1 MDVLLHS
8 GMVYSSVAGDFIRAD
23 VRIHE
28 DKVVDISLGILPRA
42 WEKVVD
48 CSGKHILPGLID
60 VHVHFREPGATH
72 KEDFLSGSKAAAAGG
87 VTTFL
92 DMPNNSTP
100 TTTRE
105 RLEEKRNLA
114 KAKSIVNYGFYI
126 LGCEENAN
134 DLAEFDDVA
143 GIKVYL
149 GSSTGN
155 YLTDDLGVFAIILQ
169 NAKRPVVVHAENEG
183 LLRYFAAK
191 YREGQLHHKM
201 RDNLC
206 AAVSVA
212 ESALVAR
219 HFAKSFHIAHL
230 STKEELALLRLFKTP
245 LITCEVSPHHLF
257 LNEEFFCSHGAYGK
271 MNPPLRY
278 NADQLALW
286 EGIREGLVD
295 MIATDHAPHT
305 HEEKQKNVME
315 APCGVPGVQ
324 TMLPLL
330 LQAVSDGRLELRDVV
345 RLCVINPAKKFG
357 IKDRGVIKED
367 GFADLCIVDLSKEE
381 IILRETQHS
390 RCGWTPFEGMITKG
404 AVVMTVVNGN
414 IVYQDGMFF
423 EDVKGKEVEYEGVK

>member
-1 MDVLLHS
+1 MDILLHG
-8 GMVYSSVAGDFIRAD
+8 GMVYDPTLADFTRAD
-23 VRIHE
+23 IRTHEGRI
-28 DKVVDISLGILPRA
+28 VDISPQILPRA

-48 CSGKHILPGLID
+48 CTGKYILPGLID

-92 DMPNNSTP
+92 DMPNNATP
-100 TTTRE
+100 TVNRE
-105 RLEEKRNLA
+105 RLEEKRKLA
-114 KAKSIVNYGFYI
+114 GAKSITNFGFYI

-134 DLAEFDDVA
+134 DLGDYDDVA

-191 YREGQLHHKM
+191 HREGQLYHKM

-212 ESALVAR
+212 ESTLVAR
-219 HFAKSFHIAHL
+219 HFAKPFHIAHL

-257 LNEEFFCSHGAYGK
+257 LNEEFFCAHGAYGK

-278 NADQLALW
+278 GADQLALW

-305 HEEKQKNVME
+305 HEEKQKDVME

-330 LQAVSDGRLELRDVV
+330 LHAVSEGRLALRDVV
-345 RLCVINPAKKFG
+345 RLCSLNPAKTFG
-357 IKDRGVIKED
+357 IKDRGVIKE
-367 GFADLCIVDLSKEE
+367 GGYADLCIVDLEQE
-381 IILRETQHS
+381 TVILRETQYS
-390 RCGWTPFEGMITKG
+390 RCGWTPYEGLVTKG
-404 AVVMTVVNGN
+404 SVVMTVVNGN
-414 IVYQDGMFF
+414 IVYHDGMFY
-423 EDVKGKEVEYEGVK
+423 EDVKGLEVEYEK

>member
-1 MDVLLHS
+1 MYGS
-8 GMVYSSVAGDFIRAD
+8 AQGDFVRAD
-23 VRIHE
+23 IRIHE
-28 DKVVDISLGILPRA
+28 DRIVDISAEILPRA

-48 CSGKHILPGLID
+48 CTGKHILPGLID
-60 VHVHFREPGATH
+60 AHVHFREPGATH

-87 VTTFL
+87 VTTVL

-105 RLEEKRNLA
+105 RLDEKRGLA
-114 KAKSIVNYGFYI
+114 RVKSLVNYGFYI

-134 DLAEFDDVA
+134 DLAEFEDIA

-155 YLTDDLGVFAIILQ
+155 YLTEDLGVFAIILQ
-169 NAKRPVVVHAENEG
+169 NARRRVVVHAENEG
-183 LLRYFAAK
+183 LLRFFAAK
-191 YREGQLHHKM
+191 HRESQLYHKM

-212 ESALVAR
+212 ESTLMAR
-219 HFAKSFHIAHL
+219 HFAKPFHIAHL

-257 LNEEFFCSHGAYGK
+257 LNEEFFCARGAYGK

-278 NADQLALW
+278 NTDQQALW
-286 EGIREGLVD
+286 DGIREGLVD

-305 HEEKQKNVME
+305 HDEKDTAVME

-330 LQAVSDGRLELRDVV
+330 LQAVHEGRLALRDVV
-345 RLCVINPAKKFG
+345 RLCALNPAKTFG
-357 IKDRGVIKED
+357 LKDRGTIRE
-367 GFADLCIVDLSKEE
+367 GGYADLCVVDLVAET
-381 IILRETQHS
+381 IILNETQYS
-390 RCGWTPFEGMITKG
+390 KCGWTPFHGLVTKG
-404 AVVMTVVNGN
+404 SVVMTVVNGS
-414 IVYQDGMFF
+414 IVYHEGMFY
-423 EDVKGKEVEYEGVK
+423 EDVKGKEVEYDN